1 MKGIKE
7 FIDDETKGNK
17 KKKILNSINYA
28 SILLKDDDYITNPV
42 FKFYRPFSRIFVGG
56 DINRSGVYAS
66 PDITGTPR
74 TNRIKNTYSEVSIS
88 EMDIKK
94 DHKNVDDFFRNRALL
109 AKSALQ
115 SRDTPSKQPGIINEE
130 TKNSQS
136 AKSTPEFMKY
146 S

>member
-1 MKGIKE
+1 LN
-7 FIDDETKGNK
+7 DEIRGNK
-17 KKKILNSINYA
+17 RKKVVDSINYA
-28 SILLKDDDYITNPV
+28 SILLKDDDYISNPGL
-42 FKFYRPFSRIFVGG
+42 KIYMHITRIFLGG
-56 DINRSGVYAS
+56 DLSRSGVMAS

-74 TNRIKNTYSEVSIS
+74 TNRIKNTYSEVNFS

-94 DHKNVDDFFRNRALL
+94 DHKNQEDFFKNRAIL
-109 AKSALQ
+109 AKSALL
-115 SRDTPSKQPGIINEE
+115 SRDTPSKQNGNVNEE